1 MYTESDNVFVSTLYD
16 LVEAVYYK
24 EYPDKRSRK
33 KAIDIKHKVCS
44 DFIDRIRNLRN
55 PLSFN
60 VMWQFAEFIMTA
72 EKVYFYQNV
81 QSSGICCDKCDQLDR
96 ILFFAYDD
104 KKVYI
109 KIIMGRTNISDKLT
123 IHLYREW
130 GHKIGTTFNVENQE
144 CDITSDS
151 DHMLVNTIN
160 AYIQNSIADLF
171 ESYVELAYH
180 GMIYDCV
187 LGNTED
193 KKNEKV

>member
-1 MYTESDNVFVSTLYD
+1 MYTESENIFTSALYD

-24 EYPDKRSRK
+24 DYPDKRFKK
-33 KAIDIKHKVCS
+33 KAIINEYNKCKDI
-44 DFIDRIRNLRN
+44 INRIRDLST
-55 PLSFN
+55 PLTFKD
-60 VMWQFAEFIMTA
+60 MWQFAEFIITA

-81 QSSGICCDKCDQLDR
+81 QSSGICCDKCESLDR
-96 ILFFAYDD
+96 VLFFAYDD
-104 KKVYI
+104 KNLYI
-109 KIIMGRTNISDKLT
+109 KIVMNKTNISDKLA

-130 GHKIGTTFNVENQE
+130 GRKNGTTFNVEGQE
-144 CDITSDS
+144 CNIISDS

-160 AYIQNSIADLF
+160 AYVQNSIAGLF

-180 GMIYDCV
+180 SMIYDTV